1 MFAKQ
6 ETIDTLSQMFTAS
19 TATGPRRKAI
29 AWETFMSAM
38 ADIGFSAKQGAGSA
52 VDFEVGDD
60 QKPKIGSIN
69 LILSL
74 RLTVCVSVNGK
85 A

>member
-1 MFAKQ
+1 
-6 ETIDTLSQMFTAS
+6 
-19 TATGPRRKAI
+19 
-29 AWETFMSAM
+29 M